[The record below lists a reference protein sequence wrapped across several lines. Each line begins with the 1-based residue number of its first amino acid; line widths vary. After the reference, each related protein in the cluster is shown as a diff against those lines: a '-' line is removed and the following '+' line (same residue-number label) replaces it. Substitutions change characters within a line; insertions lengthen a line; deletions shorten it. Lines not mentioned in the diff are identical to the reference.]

1 MARKTRAN
9 QGGNQMNR
17 MTSLMNERNKY
28 LVKYYNLNE
37 REMALFAQ
45 NNYDS
50 LDAFYETR
58 QAILD
63 VVAELDKKIDE
74 SLMSLTVKEV
84 DAQEAEIAE
93 LLSSKDSIIERIL
106 DQDLQLLSLIE
117 KEKNRVMK
125 EYMDTSLNKKA
136 VGKYHSGKV
145 KRSFEQEA

>member
-1 MARKTRAN
+1 MARKTRAK
-9 QGGNQMNR
+9 QGGKMNR
-17 MTSLMNERNKY
+17 MTTLMNERNKY

-45 NNYDS
+45 KNFDS

-84 DAQEAEIAE
+84 EAKEDDIAE

-117 KEKNRVMK
+117 KEKSRVMK
-125 EYMDTSLNKKA
+125 EYMDTNLNKKA
-136 VGKYHSGKV
+136 VGKYHSGAV
-145 KRSFEQEA
+145 KRTFEQEA